1 MGVSVEKFSPN
12 RMFCVLVHID
22 IVGGVSLVRRY
33 VFSDALKVRAMMS
46 FTVGG
51 SGSAVKLLQPSIIL
65 QPRCLHI
72 VTGKQLCWS
81 TERILKVF
89 NADFEKR
96 AKLCMA

>member
-22 IVGGVSLVRRY
+22 IVGGVSLVRSY
-33 VFSDALKVRAMMS
+33 VFSIARTCNASMS

-51 SGSAVKLLQPSIIL
+51 SGSAVKLLQLSIIL

-89 NADFEKR
+89 NADVEKR